1 MLDHQPLTLLVAVG
15 TLVLTVLLY
24 IVIPKGFFPLQD
36 TGFIQGITAGG
47 PDRLLRRDGASASR
61 RSPASAAAIPMSRAC
76 RPSSASTAPTP
87 R

>member
-24 IVIPKGFFPLQD
+24 IVIPKGFFPVQD
-36 TGFIQGITAGG
+36 TGFIQAITEAG
-47 PDRLLRRDGASASR
+47 PTVSFDEMARRQQALAEND
-61 RSPASAAAIPMSRAC
+61 PAAIPTSTAC
-76 RPSSASTAPTP
+76 RPSSAWTAPTP